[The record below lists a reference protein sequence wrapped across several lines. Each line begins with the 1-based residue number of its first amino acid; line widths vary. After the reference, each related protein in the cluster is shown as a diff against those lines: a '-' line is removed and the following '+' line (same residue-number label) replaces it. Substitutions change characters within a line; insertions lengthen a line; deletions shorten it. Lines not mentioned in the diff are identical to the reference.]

1 MAKAFYPQQVS
12 DSTLRPQQADT
23 LPLQNGQ
30 DSLFFQN
37 EDHAIGY
44 FTNHP
49 GDVLRIQS
57 SALPSAPALVKIVPV
72 QFQGP
77 TILIPEWNISTN
89 FLINN
94 VLTRTVTRSGFY
106 KSGESSLP
114 AVGSLKPVNVLPR
127 ERNNQS
133 IDWFLG
139 FFLSITLLFIWIR
152 MFYGK
157 YFSLLANAL
166 ISFQISTKLFRE
178 RNVLVRRVSLV
189 LDFIYFM
196 VVSIFTFEII
206 THFGLIKF
214 DLSRLN
220 LFLLLLNII
229 MMYSLIR
236 IALLRLTGFLFLNQG
251 LFSEYI
257 HNTFVVNK
265 GAGIVLFPVVITA
278 HYFPHPVVS
287 AVLVTGLFILAMA
300 FIWKTIRVYQ
310 IIKRKDVVLFYLIL
324 YLCTL
329 EILPLLLGYKFV
341 ISLI

>member
-1 MAKAFYPQQVS
+1 MANAFFLQQVS
-12 DSTLRPQQADT
+12 DSSLRLQPADT
-23 LPLQNGQ
+23 VPIQNGQ

-44 FTNHP
+44 FTDPP

-57 SALPSAPALVKIVPV
+57 SKLPYSPAPVKIVPEQV
-72 QFQGP
+72 QGP
-77 TILIPEWNISTN
+77 TIRIPEWNISTN

-94 VLTRTVTRSGFY
+94 VLTRTITRSGFY
-106 KSGESSLP
+106 KSGEAIP

-166 ISFQISTKLFRE
+166 ISFQISSKLFRE
-178 RNVLVRRVSLV
+178 RNVLVRRVSFV

-196 VVSIFTFEII
+196 VFSIFTFEII

-220 LFLLLLNII
+220 LFLLLLNTI

-300 FIWKTIRVYQ
+300 FIWKTIRAYQ